1 MEVSVYGG
9 FLCVSILV
17 TLLCRKM
24 LRKICCKPKCY
35 VPLPEMGRFYLYVGE
50 QQIDLWIGGLH
61 IMLIIA
67 TKAMICEE
75 SVRTQEKYI

>member
-1 MEVSVYGG
+1 MWGERQEV
-9 FLCVSILV
+9 FN
-17 TLLCRKM
+17 
-24 LRKICCKPKCY
+24 
-35 VPLPEMGRFYLYVGE
+35 PLGE
-50 QQIDLWIGGLH
+50 QQIDLWIGGPH

>member
-1 MEVSVYGG
+1 M
-9 FLCVSILV
+9 LQ
-17 TLLCRKM
+17 TKM
-24 LRKICCKPKCY
+24 LCGGERQE
-35 VPLPEMGRFYLYVGE
+35 VFNPLPEMGRFYLYVGE

-67 TKAMICEE
+67 TKAIICEE

>member
-1 MEVSVYGG
+1 MWGERQEV
-9 FLCVSILV
+9 FN
-17 TLLCRKM
+17 
-24 LRKICCKPKCY
+24 
-35 VPLPEMGRFYLYVGE
+35 PLPEMGRFYLYVGE
-50 QQIDLWIGGLH
+50 QQIDLWTGGPH